1 MILYP
6 MPVEVYMKS
15 KILFP
20 IMMGLVLV
28 LSACTAAAT
37 PTATP
42 IPPNPY
48 AISTDTPSVINTSM
62 PVQGSGSAAGLAVTT
77 NATLGSFLAD
87 SKGMTLYLFTSDTPG
102 ISTCYGSCASYWPPL
117 LTTGAPVAGTGVDA
131 AMLGTITRT
140 DGTTQ
145 VTYNSWPLYY
155 YSKDVK
161 SGDTT
166 GEGVQGTWYVI
177 TPAGSQQ

>member
-1 MILYP
+1 
-6 MPVEVYMKS
+6 MKS
-15 KILFP
+15 KMLFL
-20 IMMGLVLV
+20 IIIGLVLV

-42 IPPNPY
+42 IPSNPY

-62 PVQGSGSAAGLAVTT
+62 PDQGSGTAASMAAAP
-77 NATLGSFLAD
+77 NATLGSFLTD
-87 SKGMTLYLFTSDTPG
+87 SKGMTLYLFTNDTPG
-102 ISTCYGSCASYWPPL
+102 MSTCYGSCASYWPPL
-117 LTTGAPVAGTGVDA
+117 LTTGVPVSGTGVDA

-140 DGTTQ
+140 DGNTQ

-155 YSKDVK
+155 YSKDGK
-161 SGDTT
+161 AGDTT

-177 TPAGSQQ
+177 TPAGSHK